1 MILRADFDV
10 ISKKKSDRKT
20 NLRSLKYSIS
30 NKLQSKYFR
39 SLFKND
45 IARNTSFVNAIEIF
59 L

>member
-39 SLFKND
+39 SLFKNY
-45 IARNTSFVNAIEIF
+45 IARNTRFVNTVEIF